1 VNDRTEE
8 EQVDAL
14 KKWFAKNGISL
25 VVAIVLGVGGSFGY
39 KTWEASVREG
49 GEKASA
55 LFENL
60 TSAVS
65 VGPLDELSDEDKST
79 AKYIARELK
88 ADYADSTYAHF
99 AAMHLARIAVEDDDL
114 DKAATELQWVL
125 DQNVDLGLAALV
137 RLRLAQVKLAQGE
150 FEDGLVL
157 VDATKAGAHGS
168 AFAETRGDIFYAMEQ
183 FDNAREAYQMAVNT
197 QVEGSAKPMLQMKL
211 DDLVPPQLDI
221 PVVAEEKGAEE
232 KGADES
238 SADELETGAIDQ

>member
-1 VNDRTEE
+1 MNDRTEE

-14 KKWFAKNGISL
+14 KKWFSKNGISL

-39 KTWEASVREG
+39 KTWEKSVREG

-65 VGPLDELSDEDKST
+65 VGPLDALSDEDKST

-88 ADYADSTYAHF
+88 TDYADSTYAHF
-99 AAMHLARIAVEDDDL
+99 AAMHLARIAVEDDEL
-114 DKAATELQWVL
+114 DKAAKELQWVL

-183 FDNAREAYQMAVNT
+183 FDKAREAYQMAVNT

-221 PVVAEEKGAEE
+221 PVVAEENGAEE
-232 KGADES
+232 NGADEQP
-238 SADELETGAIDQ
+238 ADELETGAIDQ

>member
-14 KKWFAKNGISL
+14 KKWFAQNGIWL
-25 VVAIVLGVGGSFGY
+25 VVAIVLGGGGSFGY

-60 TSAVS
+60 TTAVS

-88 ADYADSTYAHF
+88 TGYADSTYAHF

-114 DKAATELQWVL
+114 DKAATELQWIL

-183 FDNAREAYQMAVNT
+183 FDKAREAYQMAVNT

-211 DDLVPPQLDI
+211 DDLVLPQLDI
-221 PVVAEEKGAEE
+221 PVVEKIGAEE
-232 KGADES
+232 NGAEENG
-238 SADELETGAIDQ
+238 ADELETGAIDQ